1 MNFLYSVFSVSRE
14 GGWEFHPFCKGSVS
28 AMGRAA
34 ARGRVLLQSP
44 VVFQPIAPHP
54 FPVTALCSFC
64 VFRFYYCIR
73 GFHCLDLDFVS
84 TAYATGAFKVHT
96 IVASH
101 RPLESTSG
109 ECSYVLA
116 GTGSAVL
123 IQHNILSFL
132 YTPDGTNTDLRAFGC
147 SASAIQ
153 LVTQT
158 WTQVDTPS
166 VSSQQA
172 GNGFFPRRES

>member
-1 MNFLYSVFSVSRE
+1 M
-14 GGWEFHPFCKGSVS
+14 GIPPFFV
-28 AMGRAA
+28 RAA
-34 ARGRVLLQSP
+34 LCNGPSCSTWSRASAVTSG
-44 VVFQPIAPHP
+44 
-54 FPVTALCSFC
+54 FPTHCTTSISSEALCSFR
-64 VFRFYYCIR
+64 VFRFLHCIR

-84 TAYATGAFKVHT
+84 TSMQQGPSRFTPLSSY
-96 IVASH
+96 

-116 GTGSAVL
+116 GTGSAIL

-132 YTPDGTNTDLRAFGC
+132 YTPEGTNTDLRAFGC
-147 SASAIQ
+147 LASAIQ
-153 LVTQT
+153 LLTGT

-172 GNGFFPRRES
+172 GNDFFPRGES

>member
-1 MNFLYSVFSVSRE
+1 MGIPPFLKGQRCNGPSCSTWSRAFAVTS
-14 GGWEFHPFCKGSVS
+14 GFPTHCTTSISSS
-28 AMGRAA
+28 A
-34 ARGRVLLQSP
+34 LY
-44 VVFQPIAPHP
+44 
-54 FPVTALCSFC
+54 SFC
-64 VFRFYYCIR
+64 VFRFLHCIR

-84 TAYATGAFKVHT
+84 TSMQQGPSRFTPLSSY
-96 IVASH
+96 

-116 GTGSAVL
+116 GTGSAIL

-132 YTPDGTNTDLRAFGC
+132 YTPEGTNTDLRAFGC

-172 GNGFFPRRES
+172 GNDFFPRGES